1 MDQSELLS
9 MSDEDFLKLNSA
21 PEVLPADQQVAT
33 PPAVETPS
41 EPASQSQQPAATP
54 EVAAAVEEQNPL
66 VPEQQPPANQETQP
80 TAEELAAQQTAAAV
94 KPEGEV
100 TTPPATPAEPVVEEV
115 DYKAAYER
123 LMKPIKANGKEIQ
136 LKSVDELVQLAQQ
149 GANYTRK
156 MQELAPHRK
165 TLMMLENN
173 GIDQEKLSFLL
184 DLQRKDPAA
193 IQKFLRESGVNPLD
207 IDTEAEP
214 TYKGG
219 NHTVTDEEANFR
231 EALDTAKGSEHGQ
244 YVLQSINS
252 SWDQASKE
260 LLLTQPSIIETL
272 VHQRED
278 GFYDRI
284 VGEMDRQRILGQL
297 PVGQTWL
304 QSYKTVGEQMVSSGA
319 FADLVAKE
327 QQQQQTPPQQVVTPV
342 ATRVLTPTP
351 QVTANAKA
359 AAAAPSRAAPAA
371 AKTLIN
377 PLQMS
382 DDEFLKQFANRL

>member
-1 MDQSELLS
+1 MNTSEMLS
-9 MSDEDFLKLNSA
+9 MSDEDFLKLDSA

-33 PPAVETPS
+33 PPVAETSPD
-41 EPASQSQQPAATP
+41 PQQTQT
-54 EVAAAVEEQNPL
+54 E
-66 VPEQQPPANQETQP
+66 QPPATPVVAEVVVEQQQHDPVEQQQQQQP
-80 TAEELAAQQTAAAV
+80 DPDSQLTAEELAAQEAA
-94 KPEGEV
+94 KTDGTEV
-100 TTPPATPAEPVVEEV
+100 EAPNTPATEEV
-115 DYKAAYER
+115 DYKAAYEQ
-123 LMKPIKANGKEIQ
+123 LMQPLKANGKEIS
-136 LKSVDELVQLAQQ
+136 LRNPKELIQLAQQ

-173 GIDQEKLSFLL
+173 GITQEKLSFLL
-184 DLQRKDPAA
+184 DLERKDPAA
-193 IQKFLRESGVNPLD
+193 IQKFIKESGVNPLD

-219 NHTVTDEEANFR
+219 NHTVSDEEANFR
-231 EALDTAKGSEHGQ
+231 EALDSAKGTETGQ

-260 LLLTQPSIIETL
+260 LLLSQPSIIETMAQQ
-272 VHQRED
+272 HEA

-284 VGEMDRQRILGQL
+284 VGEMDRQRVLGQL

-304 QSYKTVGEQMVSSGA
+304 QSYKSVGEQMVASGA
-319 FADLVAKE
+319 FSDLVAKE
-327 QQQQQTPPQQVVTPV
+327 QQQQQTPPQQVATPV

-371 AKTLIN
+371 AKSLVN

-382 DDEFLKQFANRL
+382 DEDFLKQFANRL

>member
-1 MDQSELLS
+1 MEQSEMLS

-21 PEVLPADQQVAT
+21 PEVLPVEQQEAAPVVA
-33 PPAVETPS
+33 AVVPEVPS
-41 EPASQSQQPAATP
+41 EPTAQEPAIEQPAA
-54 EVAAAVEEQNPL
+54 VVEENPL
-66 VPEQQPPANQETQP
+66 DPNSPPAAKPEP
-80 TAEELAAQQTAAAV
+80 TAEELAAQQAAPKVDA
-94 KPEGEV
+94 EGNPVVEA
-100 TTPPATPAEPVVEEV
+100 TSPPAVEEV
-115 DYKAAYER
+115 DYKAAYEQ
-123 LMKPIKANGKEIQ
+123 LMQPLKANGKEIS
-136 LKSVDELVQLAQQ
+136 LRDPKELIQLAQQ

-173 GIDQEKLSFLL
+173 SIDQAQLSFLI
-184 DLQRKDPAA
+184 DLNRKDPAA

-219 NHTVTDEEANFR
+219 NHTVSDEEANFR
-231 EALDTAKGSEHGQ
+231 EALETVKSSEPGQ

-260 LLLTQPSIIETL
+260 LLFTQPSIMETMAQQ
-272 VHQRED
+272 HEA

-297 PVGQTWL
+297 PAGQTWL
-304 QSYKTVGEQMVSSGA
+304 QSYKTVGEQMVATGA

-327 QQQQQTPPQQVVTPV
+327 QQQQQTPPQQVVAPV
-342 ATRVLTPTP
+342 ATRVLAPKP
-351 QVTANAKA
+351 QVAANAQA
-359 AAAAPSRAAPAA
+359 AAAAPSRAAPTA

-382 DDEFLKQFANRL
+382 DDDFLKQFANRL

>member
-1 MDQSELLS
+1 MDKSEMLS
-9 MSDEDFLKLNSA
+9 MSDEDFLKLDSA
-21 PEVLPADQQVAT
+21 PEVLPADQQEAT
-33 PPAVETPS
+33 TPAAPVVPEVPS
-41 EPASQSQQPAATP
+41 EPTIEQPAATP
-54 EVAAAVEEQNPL
+54 AAAVVEENPL
-66 VPEQQPPANQETQP
+66 VPDNQPKPDVQP
-80 TAEELAAQQTAAAV
+80 TAEELAAQEAPKVDA
-94 KPEGEV
+94 EGNPV
-100 TTPPATPAEPVVEEV
+100 AATPDEPVVAEV
-115 DYKAAYER
+115 DYKAAYEQ
-123 LMKPIKANGKEIQ
+123 LMQPLKANGKEIS
-136 LKSVDELVQLAQQ
+136 LRDPKELIQLAQQ

-193 IQKFLRESGVNPLD
+193 IQKFLRESGINPLD

-219 NHTVTDEEANFR
+219 NHTVSDEEANFR
-231 EALDTAKGSEHGQ
+231 EALDSAKGSETGQ

-252 SWDQASKE
+252 TWDQASKE
-260 LLLTQPSIIETL
+260 LLLTQPSIIETMAQQ
-272 VHQRED
+272 HEA

-284 VGEMDRQRILGQL
+284 VGEMDRQRVLGQL

-304 QSYKTVGEQMVSSGA
+304 QSYKSVGEQMVNTGA
-319 FADLVAKE
+319 FADLVAKD
-327 QQQQQTPPQQVVTPV
+327 QQQQQTPPQQVATPV
-342 ATRVLTPTP
+342 ATRVLAPTP

-371 AKTLIN
+371 AKTLTN